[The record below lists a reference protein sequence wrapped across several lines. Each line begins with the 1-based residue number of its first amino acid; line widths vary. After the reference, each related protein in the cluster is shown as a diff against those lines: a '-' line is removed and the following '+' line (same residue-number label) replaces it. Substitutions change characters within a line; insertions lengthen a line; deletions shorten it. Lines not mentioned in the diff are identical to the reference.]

1 MRACS
6 WTLALAFVLV
16 APHVLAAPTAV
27 FPTVFVNSSPLPTSP
42 EETAR
47 VAHMTDEL
55 KKALAES
62 GQYQPVDLAPV
73 ASDLANVR
81 DIHECNGCADD
92 LAKKLGAK
100 FAVVAW
106 AQKVSN
112 LILDLNIRITDV
124 ETGRVVRGGSVDIR
138 GNTNESWNR
147 GLKYLLKEHVFTGP
161 K

>member
-1 MRACS
+1 M
-6 WTLALAFVLV
+6 
-16 APHVLAAPTAV
+16 
-27 FPTVFVNSSPLPTSP
+27 PTSP

-47 VAHMTDEL
+47 VTHMTEGL
-55 KKALAES
+55 KTALAES

-73 ASDLANVR
+73 ASALANVR
-81 DIHECNGCADD
+81 DIHDCNGCADD

-112 LILDLNIRITDV
+112 LILDLNIRITDADSG
-124 ETGRVVRGGSVDIR
+124 EVVRGGSVDIR
-138 GNTNESWNR
+138 GNTDESWDR
-147 GLKYLLKEHVFTGP
+147 GLKYLLAEHVFTAR